1 MFVLIPPSL
10 DAAECTEQEAIESET
25 TAAYI
30 KSWQELKAHY
40 HKYGHCDDGAIA
52 EGYSESVSYLMET
65 KWPEFLDYEMDKS
78 FFSFVKGHVDEP
90 RGLSVMPSLIL
101 PIINKGPV
109 TINNYS
115 HLSPIP
121 FICVRLQADY
131 FLLLVQKK

>member
-1 MFVLIPPSL
+1 MFVLIPPFL
-10 DAAECTEQEAIESET
+10 GAAVCTEQEAIESET

-78 FFSFVKGHVDEP
+78 FFSFVKGHVDETWETGRIKKVAESATSNCNETKRP
-90 RGLSVMPSLIL
+90 ICDAIL
-101 PIINKGPV
+101 DITHN
-109 TINNYS
+109 
-115 HLSPIP
+115 
-121 FICVRLQADY
+121 Q
-131 FLLLVQKK
+131 